1 MVTMDKSSAQHHYV
15 PRFYLSQFAS
25 KARRINIYNLEGK
38 FVKEDISLREQCR
51 RPNYYKDPSIEAALG
66 RMEEEAAKALR
77 ILMKDPT
84 PRLSESILRFI
95 AAQILRTPSSVKISE
110 SLQGKLLHHLGATH
124 QLSESQLL
132 ALGAIPHD
140 QLPIYH
146 LIVMDDLVNAMEDL
160 RFLMFNLAKSVLIT
174 SDNPVVKYNQYYERV
189 RGMGTTGVGQKGL
202 QIFLPLSPSHLL
214 VLYDG
219 NIYDHVKSR
228 RPTEND
234 IDSINAF
241 QIVSAETNVYFSDWT
256 HKDRL
261 TDLVLEKR
269 YLRSTDATVLKEFES
284 DADENGSLV
293 VSYAEPPNLGLNLSF
308 LQVKKRASRVS
319 MGKRIGNS
327 QRQARPVTRGART
340 GKAITYSK
348 LVAKI

>member
-15 PRFYLSQFAS
+15 PRFCLSQFAS
-25 KARRINIYNLEGK
+25 KAKRINIYNLEGK
-38 FVKEDISLREQCR
+38 FVKEDINLREQCR
-51 RPNYYKDPSIEAALG
+51 RP
-66 RMEEEAAKALR
+66 
-77 ILMKDPT
+77 
-84 PRLSESILRFI
+84 
-95 AAQILRTPSSVKISE
+95 
-110 SLQGKLLHHLGATH
+110 
-124 QLSESQLL
+124 
-132 ALGAIPHD
+132 
-140 QLPIYH
+140 
-146 LIVMDDLVNAMEDL
+146 
-160 RFLMFNLAKSVLIT
+160 
-174 SDNPVVKYNQYYERV
+174 
-189 RGMGTTGVGQKGL
+189 TG
-202 QIFLPLSPSHLL
+202 
-214 VLYDG
+214 
-219 NIYDHVKSR
+219 
-228 RPTEND
+228 ND

-269 YLRSTDATVLKEFES
+269 QLRSTDATVLEEFES
-284 DADENGSLV
+284 GADENDSLV
-293 VSYAEPPNLGLNLSF
+293 HFYAETPNLGLNLSF

>member
-1 MVTMDKSSAQHHYV
+1 MTMDKSSAQHHYV

-77 ILMKDPT
+77 ILMKNPT

-124 QLSESQLL
+124 QFSESQLL
-132 ALGAIPHD
+132 DLGAIPHD
-140 QLPIYH
+140 QLPIHH
-146 LIVMDDLVNAMEDL
+146 LTVMDDLVNAMEDL
-160 RFLMFNLAKSVLIT
+160 RPLIFNLAKSVLIT

-228 RPTEND
+228 RPTGND

-269 YLRSTDATVLKEFES
+269 HLRSTDATVLKEFES

-293 VSYAEPPNLGLNLSF
+293 VILCGNPKSRPELIIPPS
-308 LQVKKRASRVS
+308 KET
-319 MGKRIGNS
+319 S
-327 QRQARPVTRGART
+327 QQSVHGQ
-340 GKAITYSK
+340 TYR
-348 LVAKI
+348 